1 MAEDKATFGG
11 RLSRY
16 ARVGAGMGGVAL
28 RVAGARVMGS
38 APDHGRHAS
47 ELKAALGGLKGPL
60 MKVAQIMSTIPDL
73 VPPEYAEEL
82 AELQAHAPPMGWTFV
97 RRRMKSELGADWESR
112 FSAFERDAAHAASLG
127 QVHRARDLTGAAL
140 ACKLQYPDMQSAV
153 EADLSQLRVAFSIYR
168 RMDTAID
175 PTQMAD
181 EIGERLR
188 EELDYAR
195 EAAHM
200 RLYSRMLETVS
211 SVTVPDVVDDL
222 STPRLLTMTWLEGS
236 PVLDVK
242 GAPLE
247 QRNALATALFQAWWL
262 PFARYAVIHG
272 DPHLGNYAVRPDG
285 FGINLLDFGCV
296 RIFPADFVNGVI
308 DLYRGLLHDD
318 RDLIVAAY
326 ERWGFRNLSNG
337 LIEALTIWA
346 RFIYRPLLDDRVRTV
361 ADGISPAE
369 YGRREA
375 FEVHQ
380 ALKIHG
386 PVTPPKEFVFM
397 DRAAIGLGAVF
408 LHLGAE
414 LNFFRMFNEAIEHF
428 DRDSVA
434 SAQKNALAAAGVP
447 MD

>member
-11 RLSRY
+11 RLTRY

-28 RVAGARVMGS
+28 RVAGSRVMGQD
-38 APDHGRHAS
+38 PDHARHAAD
-47 ELKAALGGLKGPL
+47 LKAALGGLKGPL

-73 VPPEYAEEL
+73 VPPEYASEL

-97 RRRMKSELGADWESR
+97 RRRMKSELGGDWETR
-112 FSAFERDAAHAASLG
+112 FSSFEREAAHAASLG
-127 QVHRARDLTGAAL
+127 QVHKARDTHGQAL

-153 EADLSQLRVAFSIYR
+153 EADLSQLRIAFAIYR

-200 RLYSRMLETVS
+200 RLYGRILADIPGI
-211 SVTVPDVVDDL
+211 TVPEVVDDL
-222 STPRLLTMTWLEGS
+222 STPRLLTMTWLDGA
-236 PVLDVK
+236 PVLTVK

-285 FGINLLDFGCV
+285 YGINLLDFGCV
-296 RIFPADFVNGVI
+296 RIFPAEFVRGVI
-308 DLYRGLLHDD
+308 DLYRGILHED
-318 RDLIVAAY
+318 RDLIVSAY
-326 ERWGFRNLSNG
+326 ERWGFRNLSDG
-337 LIEALTIWA
+337 LIEALNIWA
-346 RFIYRPLLDDRVRTV
+346 RFIYRPLLDDRVRTI
-361 ADGISPAE
+361 ADGISPSE

-380 ALKIHG
+380 ALKMHG
-386 PVTPPKEFVFM
+386 PVMPPREFVFM

-414 LNFFRMFNEAIEHF
+414 LNFYRMFNEAIENF
-428 DRDSVA
+428 DAETVA
-434 SAQKNALAAAGVP
+434 AAQQNAMAAAGVP
-447 MD
+447 RD